1 MSIQYND
8 SSDDEFPST
17 IKLDDLSSSE
27 EENSVFGYPTKRKKQ
42 KLMLKDKQYS
52 PNGKFQFITGFW
64 IVELKIPCLL
74 LIKLY
79 TFIVQYIGSKLQNQL

>member
-42 KLMLKDKQYS
+42 KLMQKGQQLKV
-52 PNGKFQFITGFW
+52 NG
-64 IVELKIPCLL
+64 
-74 LIKLY
+74 
-79 TFIVQYIGSKLQNQL
+79 TF